1 MIRLTRFTFVI
12 LFSFV
17 AVAVQ
22 AQTNAYEEY
31 INKYSDMAVEQ
42 MKQYRIPASITLAQ
56 GLLESGAGRSTL
68 CRKANNHFGIK
79 CGPGWKGPYF
89 VQDDDYANEH
99 FRAYKNARE
108 SYIDHSKFLQKPRYA
123 FLFNYSITDY
133 KSWAHGLKKAGYAT
147 NPRYAYLLIDLI
159 ERYEVHRFDSKKQ
172 SRSHKS
178 KDGKHTIEHTVYFC
192 NKNYYLIVYSYYL
205 L

>member
-1 MIRLTRFTFVI
+1 MIHTLMIRLTRFTFVI

-68 CRKANNHFGIK
+68 W
-79 CGPGWKGPYF
+79 PGLERTLSCAGRRLCK
-89 VQDDDYANEH
+89 
-99 FRAYKNARE
+99 RA
-108 SYIDHSKFLQKPRYA
+108 FQ
-123 FLFNYSITDY
+123 
-133 KSWAHGLKKAGYAT
+133 GL
-147 NPRYAYLLIDLI
+147 
-159 ERYEVHRFDSKKQ
+159 
-172 SRSHKS
+172 
-178 KDGKHTIEHTVYFC
+178 
-192 NKNYYLIVYSYYL
+192 
-205 L
+205 

>member
-1 MIRLTRFTFVI
+1 MIHTLMIRLTRFTFVI

-79 CGPGWKGPYF
+79 CGPGWKGPH
-89 VQDDDYANEH
+89 QD
-99 FRAYKNARE
+99 R
-108 SYIDHSKFLQKPRYA
+108 
-123 FLFNYSITDY
+123 
-133 KSWAHGLKKAGYAT
+133 G
-147 NPRYAYLLIDLI
+147 
-159 ERYEVHRFDSKKQ
+159 
-172 SRSHKS
+172 
-178 KDGKHTIEHTVYFC
+178 
-192 NKNYYLIVYSYYL
+192 
-205 L
+205 